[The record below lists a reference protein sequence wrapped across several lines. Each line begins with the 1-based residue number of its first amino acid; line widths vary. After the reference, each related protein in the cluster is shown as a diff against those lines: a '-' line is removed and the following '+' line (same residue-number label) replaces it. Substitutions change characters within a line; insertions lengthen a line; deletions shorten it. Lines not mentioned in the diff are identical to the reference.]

1 VINLFPQLTVR
12 EAGMAA
18 LVSWCYRR
26 APWVLVL
33 WLAAL
38 GGLGFAASH
47 TGVAYRD
54 TVALPAADSSVAA
67 ELLRSAGVA
76 GAEERVVVRSA
87 AGPVDAVRVDA
98 LAGRLRDLPHVVSV
112 DPAAQVSAGQRVV
125 VLAVRFDAEA
135 EALGQATADALA
147 DVVRAAAGPGL
158 TAGASGQ
165 LAAMTA
171 AAPDLGNAGIG
182 LVAAALVLLVAFG
195 SLTCVLLPV
204 LTASASVGCALA
216 VVALLSHV
224 LTVPKISTEIAALLG
239 LGVGVDYA
247 LFVLT
252 RYRQGLQD
260 GLAAER
266 ALAAAAATSCRSV
279 VFAGLTVCVSLAG
292 MLTVG
297 MAFLDGIAVA
307 AAVSV
312 LLTMFAALTLFPAL
326 LRLLGRRMRPG
337 PAARPDGF
345 WARTARAVTGRPA
358 PYAAAAVLVIAVLS
372 LPMTGLRLGV
382 PGPDL
387 DPPGSIT
394 RVAAASLEDGF
405 GPGANGPVLLVSHLA
420 GEADRASVRALREAV
435 LSRADAGA
443 PAYLPAP
450 GGDVAV
456 LTVVPRTPPGDPAT
470 TELLAWLRSTAA
482 ALGGPDV
489 HLGGAVATQADF
501 SAAITGRLPLFLVS
515 VVGISVLVLAWVF
528 RSVLVPLTAA
538 VMNLLTAAAT
548 TGAVVQVF
556 GAPVEPYLP
565 VFLFAGLFGLSMDY
579 EVFLIARIQE
589 EWRRGAGARTAI
601 VSGLVSTGRTIT
613 AAALIMALVFV
624 SFAFV
629 DARVVREAGVGL
641 TVAVLLDAVLIR
653 CVLVPAVMVR
663 FGAANWWFPRRLRP
677 GEHRA
682 EAIPVRRDN
691 SEALTRTDR

>member
-1 VINLFPQLTVR
+1 MT
-12 EAGMAA
+12 A
-18 LVSWCYRR
+18 LVAWCFRR
-26 APWVLVL
+26 APWVVAL

-38 GGLGFAASH
+38 GGLVFGALH

-67 ELLRSAGVA
+67 ALLRDA
-76 GAEERVVVRSA
+76 GAAGDQERVVVRSDGRA
-87 AGPVDAVRVDA
+87 PVDA
-98 LAGRLRDLPHVVSV
+98 LAGRLRTLPHVVAV
-112 DPAAQVSAGQRVV
+112 DPGPVSDGVT
-125 VLAVRFDAEA
+125 VLDVRFDAEA
-135 EALGQATADALA
+135 EVLGQAVADDFAG
-147 DVVRAAAGPGL
+147 VVRDAGVP
-158 TAGASGQ
+158 AGASGP

-171 AAPDLGNAGIG
+171 AAPGLGNAGIG
-182 LVAAALVLLVAFG
+182 LVAAAVVLLVAFG

-224 LTVPKISTEIAALLG
+224 MTVPKISTEIAALLG

-252 RYRQGLQD
+252 RYRQGIQD
-260 GLAAER
+260 GLAAEH
-266 ALAAAAATSCRSV
+266 ALAAAARTSCRSV
-279 VFAGLTVCVSLAG
+279 VFAGVTVCVSLFG

-312 LLTMFAALTLFPAL
+312 LLTMFAALTLLPAL
-326 LRLLGRRMRPG
+326 LRLLGRRMRVRPVRPG
-337 PAARPDGF
+337 GLWTRLAQSV
-345 WARTARAVTGRPA
+345 TARPA
-358 PYAAAAVLVIAVLS
+358 PYAAAAVLVVAVLS

-382 PGPDL
+382 PGAEL
-387 DPPGSIT
+387 DPPGSVT
-394 RVAAASLEDGF
+394 KVAAELLEDGF
-405 GPGANGPVLLVSHLA
+405 GPGANGPILLVGRLDH
-420 GEADRASVRALREAV
+420 ASAETLRQTV
-435 LSRADAGA
+435 LSRADVGP
-443 PAYLPAP
+443 PAYLP
-450 GGDVAV
+450 GSVAV
-456 LTVVPRTPPGDPAT
+456 LTAVPRTAPDDPAT
-470 TELLAWLRSTAA
+470 ADLLGWLRAVA
-482 ALGGPDV
+482 GPDV
-489 HLGGAVATQADF
+489 HLGGVVATQADF
-501 SAAITGRLPLFLVS
+501 SAAITGRLPLFLLS

-528 RSVLVPLTAA
+528 RSVLIPLTAA

-548 TGAVVQVF
+548 TGVVVWVF

-589 EWRRGAGARTAI
+589 EWRRGADTRGAI
-601 VSGLVSTGRTIT
+601 VEGLVSTGRTIT

-641 TVAVLLDAVLIR
+641 TAAVLLDAVLIR
-653 CVLVPAVMVR
+653 CLLVPAVMVR
-663 FGAANWWFPRRLRP
+663 LGEANWWFPRRLRSR
-677 GEHRA
+677 EHRSRT
-682 EAIPVRRDN
+682 IPVPDDKR
-691 SEALTRTDR
+691 EVLTSADH

>member
-1 VINLFPQLTVR
+1 MT
-12 EAGMAA
+12 G
-18 LVSWCYRR
+18 LVSWCFRR
-26 APWVLVL
+26 APWVVAL
-33 WLAAL
+33 WLVAL
-38 GGLGFAASH
+38 GGLVFGALH
-47 TGVAYRD
+47 TGAAHRD

-67 ELLRSAGVA
+67 DLLRGA
-76 GAEERVVVRSA
+76 GAAGDQERVVVRPA
-87 AGPVDAVRVDA
+87 DRTRVDA
-98 LAGRLRDLPHVVSV
+98 LASRLRTLPHVVSV
-112 DPAAQVSAGQRVV
+112 DPGPVAAGHDVA
-125 VLAVRFDAEA
+125 VLDVRFDAEA
-135 EALGQATADALA
+135 EALGQAVADDFAG
-147 DVVRAAAGPGL
+147 VVRDADRDGL

-182 LVAAALVLLVAFG
+182 LVAAAVVLLVAFG

-216 VVALLSHV
+216 IVALLSHV
-224 LTVPKISTEIAALLG
+224 MTVPKISTEIAALLG

-252 RYRQGLQD
+252 RYRQGIQD

-279 VFAGLTVCVSLAG
+279 VFAGVTVCVSLFG
-292 MLTVG
+292 MFTVG

-326 LRLLGRRMRPG
+326 LRLLGRRMRVRPAHPG
-337 PAARPDGF
+337 GLWTRAARS
-345 WARTARAVTGRPA
+345 VTSRPA
-358 PYAAAAVLVIAVLS
+358 PYAAAAVLVVAVLS

-382 PGPDL
+382 PGAHL
-387 DPPGSIT
+387 DPPGSVT
-394 RVAAASLEDGF
+394 KVAAELLEDGF
-405 GPGANGPVLLVSHLA
+405 GPGANGPILLVGHL
-420 GEADRASVRALREAV
+420 DRPAAESLRRTLLTRGDV
-435 LSRADAGA
+435 GP
-443 PAYLPAP
+443 PAYLP
-450 GGDVAV
+450 GSVTV
-456 LTVVPRTPPGDPAT
+456 LTAVPRTAPDDPAT
-470 TELLAWLRSTAA
+470 TELLGWIRTVA
-482 ALGGPDV
+482 GPDV
-489 HLGGAVATQADF
+489 HLGGVVATQADF
-501 SAAITGRLPLFLVS
+501 SAAITGRLPLFLLS

-528 RSVLVPLTAA
+528 RSVLIPLTAA

-548 TGAVVQVF
+548 TGVVVRVF
-556 GAPVEPYLP
+556 GAPIEPYLP

-589 EWRRGAGARTAI
+589 EWRRGADTRAAI
-601 VSGLVSTGRTIT
+601 VEGLVSTGRTIT

-653 CVLVPAVMVR
+653 CLLVPAVMVR
-663 FGAANWWFPRRLRP
+663 LGEANWWFPRRLRP
-677 GEHRA
+677 REHHSRT
-682 EAIPVRRDN
+682 IPVPDDKR
-691 SEALTRTDR
+691 EALMSSDH